1 MYFVFG
7 GGLGMGGFT
16 AFASIVIWPGPMSS
30 TGVWWG
36 VGGGGLLLG
45 LCKKDMLA
53 NPSGPEPLVLLIL
66 AYHSS
71 QDPLVLLSQ
80 WVC

>member
-1 MYFVFG
+1 MD
-7 GGLGMGGFT
+7 GFI
-16 AFASIVIWPGPMSS
+16 AFASISTFPRPMSRIS
-30 TGVWWG
+30 MSMRGR
-36 VGGGGLLLG
+36 GGGVLLG
-45 LCKKDMLA
+45 LGKKDMLA